1 MAEQQGNSKEEGS
14 ERVQAAPPI
23 NTAEELVQLTGRV
36 PKALRN
42 RVKRAAIELDT
53 NAQEIQ
59 RRALEEFLSRHN
71 L

>member
-1 MAEQQGNSKEEGS
+1 MAGEHHEHKEEGR
-14 ERVQAAPPI
+14 EGVPTAAPLE
-23 NTAEELVQLTGRV
+23 EELVQLTGRV
-36 PKALRN
+36 PKTLRN

-59 RRALEEFLSRHN
+59 RQALEEFLNRHG